1 VSEPIVRSVAGD
13 RVVTVTLDSPA
24 NRNALSRRLVA
35 ELSDALT
42 AAVGADAGGD
52 GDGEAGGA
60 GVGAVHAVLLTHTGT
75 TFCSGAALD
84 EMRAGDPSEGTRD
97 LLALFRRLLTVPVP
111 VVARVDGA
119 TRAGGLGVLGACDIV
134 LASARSTFA
143 FTEVRLGLA
152 PAVISLPLR
161 PLLTARAAS
170 RYFLTGETF
179 GAAAA
184 AEIGLVTAAGD
195 DVDTLTEAVLDGL
208 RRADPQGLRETKP
221 LVTGDRLRAIDD
233 EGAAMGQLSAR
244 LFGSPVAQ
252 SHFAAFFDQTPRKG
266 QR

>member
-1 VSEPIVRSVAGD
+1 MSAPIVRSAPGD

-24 NRNALSRRLVA
+24 NRNALSRQLVA
-35 ELSDALT
+35 ELTDALT
-42 AAVGADAGGD
+42 AAAGG
-52 GDGEAGGA
+52 GGGA
-60 GVGAVHAVLLTHTGT
+60 RAVVLTHTGT
-75 TFCSGAALD
+75 TFCSGAALN
-84 EMRAGDPSEGTRD
+84 EMRDGDPADGTRD
-97 LLALFRRLLTVPVP
+97 LLGLFRRLLTLPIP

-161 PLLTARAAS
+161 PLLTARAAG

-184 AEIGLVTAAGD
+184 QEIGLVTAAGD
-195 DVDTLTEAVLDGL
+195 DVDALADSVLDGL
-208 RRADPQGLRETKP
+208 RRADPQGLRATKP
-221 LVTGDRLRAIDD
+221 LVTRDRLRAIDD
-233 EGAAMGQLSAR
+233 EGAAMGELSAR
-244 LFGSPVAQ
+244 LFASPVAQ
-252 SHFAAFFDQTPRKG
+252 SHFSAFFDQTHRKG
-266 QR
+266 QP

>member
-1 VSEPIVRSVAGD
+1 VSAPDTDQTATPIVRSVAGD

-24 NRNALSRRLVA
+24 NRNALSRRLIA
-35 ELSDALT
+35 GLRDALT
-42 AAVGADAGGD
+42 AAAAAD
-52 GDGEAGGA
+52 
-60 GVGAVHAVLLTHTGT
+60 AVHAILLTHTGT

-84 EMRAGDPSEGTRD
+84 EMRDGDTADGTRD
-97 LLALFRRLLTVPVP
+97 LLALFRHLLTLPIP

-119 TRAGGLGVLGACDIV
+119 TRAGGLGLLGACDIV

-179 GAAAA
+179 DAATAQ
-184 AEIGLVTAAGD
+184 EIGLVTAAGD
-195 DVDTLTEAVLDGL
+195 DVDTLAGPALDAL
-208 RRADPQGLRETKP
+208 RRADRQGLRETRP
-221 LVTGDRLRAIDD
+221 LVTRDRLRAIDD

-244 LFGSPVAQ
+244 LFASPVAR
-252 SHFAAFFDQTPRKG
+252 SHLSAFLDKTRRKG
-266 QR
+266 MR

>member
-1 VSEPIVRSVAGD
+1 MSGIVHSVSGD
-13 RVVTVTLDSPA
+13 RIVTITLDSPA
-24 NRNALSRRLVA
+24 NRNALSRGLVA
-35 ELSDALT
+35 RLRDALAAAAAAGTDGT
-42 AAVGADAGGD
+42 A
-52 GDGEAGGA
+52 
-60 GVGAVHAVLLTHTGT
+60 HAVLLTHTGT

-84 EMRAGDPSEGTRD
+84 EMRDGDPADGTRAM
-97 LLALFRRLLTVPVP
+97 LALFRQLLTLPIP

-119 TRAGGLGVLGACDIV
+119 ARAGGLGVLGACDVV
-134 LASARSTFA
+134 LASDRSTFA

-161 PLLTARAAS
+161 PLLTARAAA

-179 GAAAA
+179 GAAVAA
-184 AEIGLVTAAGD
+184 QIGLVTAATG
-195 DVDTLTEAVLDGL
+195 DVDALAADVLDGL

-221 LVTGDRLRAIDD
+221 LITGDRLRAIDE

-244 LFGSPVAQ
+244 LFASDVAR
-252 SHFAAFFDQTPRKG
+252 SHFSAFLDQTHRKG

>member
-1 VSEPIVRSVAGD
+1 MSGIVHSVSGD

-24 NRNALSRRLVA
+24 NRNALSRQLVA
-35 ELSDALT
+35 ELRDALT
-42 AAVGADAGGD
+42 AAADAT
-52 GDGEAGGA
+52 A
-60 GVGAVHAVLLTHTGT
+60 HAVLLTHTGT

-84 EMRAGDPSEGTRD
+84 EMRDGDPAGGTGD
-97 LLALFRRLLTVPVP
+97 MLALFRQLLTLPVP

-119 TRAGGLGVLGACDIV
+119 ARAGGIGVLGACDVV

-152 PAVISLPLR
+152 PAMISLPLR
-161 PLLTARAAS
+161 PLLTARAAA

-179 GAAAA
+179 DASTAAQ
-184 AEIGLVTAAGD
+184 IGLVTAAAG
-195 DVDTLTEAVLDGL
+195 DVDALASDVLDGL

-221 LVTGDRLRAIDD
+221 LTTGDRLRAIDD

-244 LFGSPVAQ
+244 LFASDVAR
-252 SHFAAFFDQTPRKG
+252 SHFSAFLDQTHRKG
-266 QR
+266 RR

>member
-1 VSEPIVRSVAGD
+1 MSAPDPGQPATPIVRSVAGD

-24 NRNALSRRLVA
+24 NRNALSRRLIA
-35 ELSDALT
+35 ELRDAL
-42 AAVGADAGGD
+42 AAAAAA
-52 GDGEAGGA
+52 ET
-60 GVGAVHAVLLTHTGT
+60 VHAVLLTHTGT

-84 EMRAGDPSEGTRD
+84 EMRDGDPTDGTRD
-97 LLALFRRLLTVPVP
+97 LLALFRHLLTLPIP

-119 TRAGGLGVLGACDIV
+119 ARAGGLGLLGACDVV

-179 GAAAA
+179 DAAAA
-184 AEIGLVTAAGD
+184 QEIGLVTAAGD
-195 DVDTLTEAVLDGL
+195 DVDTLAGPVLDAL
-208 RRADPQGLRETKP
+208 RRADRQGLRETRP
-221 LVTGDRLRAIDD
+221 LVTRDRLRAIDD
-233 EGAAMGQLSAR
+233 EGTAMGQLSAR
-244 LFGSPVAQ
+244 LFASPVAQ
-252 SHFAAFFDQTPRKG
+252 AHFSAFLDRTHRKG
-266 QR
+266 KQ

>member
-1 VSEPIVRSVAGD
+1 MSAPDTNPTTTPVVRSVAGD

-35 ELSDALT
+35 ELRDAL
-42 AAVGADAGGD
+42 AAAAAADT
-52 GDGEAGGA
+52 
-60 GVGAVHAVLLTHTGT
+60 VHAVLLTHTGSA
-75 TFCSGAALD
+75 FCSGAALD
-84 EMRAGDPSEGTRD
+84 EMRDGDPADGTRN
-97 LLALFRRLLTVPVP
+97 LLALFRHLLTLPIP

-119 TRAGGLGVLGACDIV
+119 TRAGGLGLLGACDIV

-179 GAAAA
+179 DAATAR
-184 AEIGLVTAAGD
+184 EIGLVTAAGD
-195 DVDTLTEAVLDGL
+195 DVDALAGPVLDAL
-208 RRADPQGLRETKP
+208 RRADRQGLRETRP
-221 LVTGDRLRAIDD
+221 LVTSDRLRAIDD
-233 EGAAMGQLSAR
+233 EGEAMGQLSAR
-244 LFGSPVAQ
+244 LSASPVAR
-252 SHFAAFFDQTPRKG
+252 SLISAFLNQTHRKG
-266 QR
+266 PR

>member
-1 VSEPIVRSVAGD
+1 VSEPIVRSASGD
-13 RVVTVTLDSPA
+13 RVVTITLDSPA
-24 NRNALSRRLVA
+24 NANALSRRLVA
-35 ELSDALT
+35 ALSDALT
-42 AAVGADAGGD
+42 AAAAGA
-52 GDGEAGGA
+52 
-60 GVGAVHAVLLTHTGT
+60 HAVVLTHTGT

-84 EMRAGDPSEGTRD
+84 EMLSGDPGDGTRD
-97 LLALFRRLLTVPVP
+97 MLALFRQLLTLPVP

-119 TRAGGLGVLGACDIV
+119 ARAGGIGVLAACDIV

-161 PLLTARAAS
+161 PLLTARAAA

-179 GAAAA
+179 DAATAQS
-184 AEIGLVTAAGD
+184 IGLVTAAGD
-195 DVDTLTEAVLDGL
+195 CVDALAEPVLDGL

-221 LVTGDRLRAIDD
+221 LVTRDRLRVIDE
-233 EGAAMGQLSAR
+233 EGGAMGELSAR

-252 SHFAAFFDQTPRKG
+252 SHFSAFFAKTDRTGDR
-266 QR
+266 R

>member
-1 VSEPIVRSVAGD
+1 VSTTPIVRSEPGD

-35 ELSDALT
+35 ELSDALAAAAAAGT
-42 AAVGADAGGD
+42 A
-52 GDGEAGGA
+52 
-60 GVGAVHAVLLTHTGT
+60 HAVLLTHTGPA
-75 TFCSGAALD
+75 FCSGAALD
-84 EMRAGDPSEGTRD
+84 EMVSGDPSQGTRD
-97 LLALFRRLLTVPVP
+97 LLALIRQLLTLPIP

-119 TRAGGLGVLGACDIV
+119 ARAGGLGLLGACDVV

-179 GAAAA
+179 DAATAA
-184 AEIGLVTAAGD
+184 QIGLVSAAGD
-195 DVDTLTEAVLDGL
+195 DVDALAGPVLDAL
-208 RRADPQGLRETKP
+208 RRADPQGLRETRP
-221 LVTGDRLRAIDD
+221 LVTRDRLRAIDD
-233 EGAAMGQLSAR
+233 EGAAMGELSAR
-244 LFGSPVAQ
+244 LFASPVAQ
-252 SHFAAFFDQTPRKG
+252 SHFSAFLDSRALDQMQRKG
-266 QR
+266 KQ